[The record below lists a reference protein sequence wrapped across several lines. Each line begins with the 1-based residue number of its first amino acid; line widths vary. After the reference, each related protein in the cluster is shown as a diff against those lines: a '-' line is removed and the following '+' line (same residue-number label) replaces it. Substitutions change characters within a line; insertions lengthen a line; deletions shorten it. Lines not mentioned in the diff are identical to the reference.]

1 MKEQVLHTK
10 LKKLNLVLLP
20 CFCLYLFACE
30 SVKKAVSPIDY
41 DSSSVVLYE
50 VSLGEKALE
59 KEPLKALSRS
69 LVLKSKTSN
78 YVEVARLYSRAINE
92 CQKQFAFAV
101 EAKDWDKALLY
112 FSSLANIGL
121 APAYWTETSLKES
134 RELEWKRKGND
145 ALIASQ
151 KKGSTGYA
159 QVKPSTAIIEKM
171 IKGTVT
177 VWVDRG
183 MNIEKGVAFADR
195 VIGSGFFID
204 ERGYFLTNYHVIQSE
219 VDPAYEGYSRVYIKD
234 PNNSSVRLPAK
245 VIGWDSILD
254 VALLKTEL
262 TPEVIFNFGSSEDLT
277 IGSRVFAIGSPAGLE
292 KTLTSGIVSAKNR
305 RLLSLG
311 SVLQIDAAINHGN
324 SGGPLIDEYGHAQA
338 IVFAGLAQNEGLNF
352 AVPIEL
358 VKAILPALFAGGE
371 VKHSWFGA
379 YGHSILAEEKK
390 DVESGVAVDYI
401 LPFSPAYFAGV
412 NEGDIVQSVN
422 GLSIKSLEDVQDV
435 IFGTPTQTI
444 IKVTG
449 LALQKDE
456 TYKTATWFVQLDKR
470 PEFPGFKAYETDIPA
485 RIMLPLAGLKLE
497 KVSGNSYRVIKTIK
511 GSTADEIGF
520 TENDHVELKGTRL
533 DSKNEIL
540 YVQVYAK
547 RRKAGY
553 LEGFL
558 GFFAY
563 LDSPNFF

>member
-1 MKEQVLHTK
+1 MHKL
-10 LKKLNLVLLP
+10 LKKLGRFLVLSF
-20 CFCLYLFACE
+20 CFCLFACK
-30 SVKKAVSPIDY
+30 SVKKVVAPIDY

-50 VSLGEKALE
+50 VSLGEKVLV

-69 LVLKSKTSN
+69 LVLKSKTSG
-78 YVEVARLYSRAINE
+78 YSEVSDLYTRALAE
-92 CQKQFAFAV
+92 SQKQFDLAI
-101 EAKDWDKALLY
+101 ETKDWDKALLY
-112 FSSLANIGL
+112 FSSLANVGL
-121 APAYWTETSLKES
+121 PPAYWTETSLKEK
-134 RELEWKRKGND
+134 RETEWKRQGNG

-151 KKGSTGYA
+151 KKVDADHT
-159 QVKPSTAIIEKM
+159 QVKPSTTVIEKM

-177 VWVDRG
+177 VWVDKG

-219 VDPAYEGYSRVYIKD
+219 VDPSYEGYSRVYIKD
-234 PNNSSVRLPAK
+234 PNNSSIRLPAK

-254 VALLKTEL
+254 VALVKTEF

-324 SGGPLIDEYGHAQA
+324 SGGPLIDEYGNAQA

-352 AVPIEL
+352 AIPIEL

-379 YGHSILAEEKK
+379 YGHSILAAEKK
-390 DVESGVAVDYI
+390 EVDSGVVVDYI
-401 LPFSPAYFAGV
+401 LPFSPAYFAGI
-412 NEGDIVQSVN
+412 NEGDIIQSIN
-422 GLSIKSLEDVQDV
+422 SLSIKNLEDIQDL
-435 IFGTPTQTI
+435 IFATPTQTI
-444 IKVTG
+444 IKVEG
-449 LALQKDE
+449 LVLQDDE
-456 TYKTATWFVQLDKR
+456 TYKTETWFVQLDKR

-497 KVSGNSYRVIKTIK
+497 KVSSNSYRVLKTIK

-520 TENDHVELKGTRL
+520 TENDYVELKGTRI
-533 DSKNEIL
+533 DSKNEVL
-540 YVQVYAK
+540 YIQVYAK